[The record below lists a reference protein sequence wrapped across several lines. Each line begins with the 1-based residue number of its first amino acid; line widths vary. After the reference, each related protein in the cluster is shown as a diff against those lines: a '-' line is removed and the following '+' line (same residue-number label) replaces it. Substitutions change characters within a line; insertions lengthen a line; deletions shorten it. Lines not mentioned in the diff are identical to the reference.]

1 MVIFSSLDRNLM
13 HYLEKLLAQRTH
25 FITALYANK
34 QNVEDNRKRLNAAAR
49 QLANKHQP
57 FDTEVK
63 WH

>member
-1 MVIFSSLDRNLM
+1 MQYLD
-13 HYLEKLLAQRTH
+13 KLLAQRTH

-57 FDTEVK
+57 SILK
-63 WH
+63 LNGINYIAIYR